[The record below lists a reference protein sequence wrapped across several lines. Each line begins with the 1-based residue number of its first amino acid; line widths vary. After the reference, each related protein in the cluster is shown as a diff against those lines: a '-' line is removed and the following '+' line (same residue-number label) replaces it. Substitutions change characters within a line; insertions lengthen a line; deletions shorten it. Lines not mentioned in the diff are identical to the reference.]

1 MKSKKIICVLVVFL
15 IIIFT
20 INLKSY
26 AFLPPRLMITSNN
39 YLIGDKMQYDDV
51 KDVEVEKTLQLY
63 AVIAHGNEMLND
75 NNDEENT
82 GMFVDENNLSET
94 TWSSSNTNVATVDN
108 TGKVTGI
115 AEGKT
120 TISVSHNNESSTYEV
135 NVKQKSNEED
145 TGIMFG
151 RYEPE
156 PAKILN
162 KDYGFW
168 IYLNNI
174 PDTEKE
180 KIEVSI
186 EDEKIAKLAG
196 IDLCEWEDGSGKGII
211 IANTKLLA
219 VGKTKITA
227 TLNYNGKTY
236 SDTIDFDVIES
247 VYSLSLSAKE
257 YTDLPSKIEVGD
269 KIQLITMLHT
279 YGGSL
284 LPQDVTSKGVTYTSS
299 DEKIAKVDNKGLI
312 TANEEGTVIITA
324 KYKAEDETVI
334 AKYNLLITDSTK
346 SPSNPGTNKPKKT
359 DNPTTLPKTG
369 KNTIIVFIGVVL
381 VLFISLIMYKNYKN
395 YKNIK

>member
-1 MKSKKIICVLVVFL
+1 
-15 IIIFT
+15 
-20 INLKSY
+20 
-26 AFLPPRLMITSNN
+26 
-39 YLIGDKMQYDDV
+39 MQYDDV

-94 TWSSSNTNVATVDN
+94 TWTSSNTNVATVDN

-120 TISVSHNNESSTYEV
+120 TISVSHNNESSTYEI

-196 IDLCEWEDGSGKGII
+196 IDLCE
-211 IANTKLLA
+211 
-219 VGKTKITA
+219 
-227 TLNYNGKTY
+227 
-236 SDTIDFDVIES
+236 
-247 VYSLSLSAKE
+247 
-257 YTDLPSKIEVGD
+257 
-269 KIQLITMLHT
+269 
-279 YGGSL
+279 
-284 LPQDVTSKGVTYTSS
+284 
-299 DEKIAKVDNKGLI
+299 
-312 TANEEGTVIITA
+312 
-324 KYKAEDETVI
+324 
-334 AKYNLLITDSTK
+334 
-346 SPSNPGTNKPKKT
+346 
-359 DNPTTLPKTG
+359 
-369 KNTIIVFIGVVL
+369 
-381 VLFISLIMYKNYKN
+381 
-395 YKNIK
+395 